1 MKRGWITW
9 DKSELPLEAFESR
22 LAIARNALAAQNL
35 PALVVYSDLWKSN
48 HGRFFSNFMP
58 YFNRG
63 LLVIPREEKPV
74 LLCGLSPRV
83 YPWIKSVTI
92 LEEILP
98 SPNLPQRLLQVCS
111 EKAWKKIGVFD
122 LDQLP
127 FDLYTPICAGVECVD
142 VPSRSIRPAP
152 DKWELA
158 MYRRAADMVRKSLDE
173 EMPAGVGLV
182 DHEFVGRL
190 ERKFRLAGAED
201 LVILVTNGQA
211 PPAPAKGAKLTAE
224 FSVSVALEY
233 RGHWVKS
240 IRNAAGIASDSSAV
254 AFGEDLSGP
263 YPFDANKTGPI
274 FVSHAEVRDHGR
286 RVFFGD
292 TYLNAQNGIEAL

>member
-1 MKRGWITW
+1 MKRGLITW
-9 DKSELPLEAFESR
+9 DKSELPPEAFESR
-22 LAIARNALAAQNL
+22 LAAARGALAEQDL

-63 LLVIPREEKPV
+63 LLVIPREDKPV

-111 EKAWKKIGVFD
+111 EKAWKRIGVLD

-127 FDLYTPICAGVECVD
+127 YDLHTPIRAGVECVD

-152 DKWELA
+152 DQWELA
-158 MYRRAADMVRKSLDE
+158 MYRRAVEMARKTLE
-173 EMPAGVGLV
+173 EELPAGVGLT
-182 DHEFVGRL
+182 DHEFVGKL
-190 ERKFRLAGAED
+190 ERKLRLAGAED
-201 LVILVTNGQA
+201 LVILVTNGET
-211 PPAPAKGAKLTAE
+211 PPAPAAGVKLNADC
-224 FSVSVALEY
+224 SVSLAVEY
-233 RGHWVKS
+233 RGHWVKV
-240 IRNAAGIASDSSAV
+240 IRNAAGIASDPSAV
-254 AFGEDLSGP
+254 AHREDLSGP
-263 YPFDANKTGPI
+263 YPFEANQTGPI
-274 FVSHAEVRDHGR
+274 FASHSEVNVRGR

-292 TYLNAQNGIEAL
+292 TYL

>member
-1 MKRGWITW
+1 MKRGLITW
-9 DKSELPLEAFESR
+9 DKSELPPEAFESR
-22 LAIARNALAAQNL
+22 LAAARKALAEQDL

-111 EKAWKKIGVFD
+111 EKDWRRIGVLD

-127 FDLYTPICAGVECVD
+127 YDLYTPIRAGVECMD

-158 MYRRAADMVRKSLDE
+158 MYRRAADMARKALDE
-173 EMPAGVGLV
+173 ELPAGVGRV
-182 DHEFVGRL
+182 DYEFVGHL
-190 ERKFRLAGAED
+190 ERKLRLAGAED
-201 LVILVTNGQA
+201 LVILVTNGQG
-211 PPAPAKGAKLTAE
+211 PPAPATGAKLTAE
-224 FSVSVALEY
+224 FSVCVALEY
-233 RGHWVKS
+233 RGHWVKL
-240 IRNAAGIASDSSAV
+240 IRNAAGITSGGNPAPAS
-254 AFGEDLSGP
+254 EDLFGP
-263 YPFDANKTGPI
+263 YPFDASKTGPI
-274 FVSHAEVRDHGR
+274 FASHAELEVRGR

-292 TYLNAQNGIEAL
+292 TYL

>member
-1 MKRGWITW
+1 MKRGLITW
-9 DKSELPLEAFESR
+9 DKSELPPEAFESR
-22 LAIARNALAAQNL
+22 LAAARRALAAREL

-63 LLVIPREEKPV
+63 LLVIPREDKPV

-111 EKAWKKIGVFD
+111 EKGWKSVGVLD

-127 FDLYTPICAGVECVD
+127 YDLYTPIRAGIECLD

-152 DKWELA
+152 DQWEVA
-158 MYRRAADMVRKSLDE
+158 MYRLAANMARKILAE
-173 EMPAGVGLV
+173 ELPSGTGLI

-201 LVILVTNGQA
+201 LVVLVTNGQN
-211 PPAPAKGAKLTAE
+211 PPAPATGAKLSAE
-224 FSVSVALEY
+224 FSVSIALEY
-233 RGHWVKS
+233 RGHWVKL
-240 IRNAAGIASDSSAV
+240 IRNAAGVASDSSAV
-254 AFGEDLSGP
+254 ASAQDISGA
-263 YPFDANKTGPI
+263 YPFEANKTGPI
-274 FVSHAEVRDHGR
+274 FASHAEVRDHGR

-292 TYLNAQNGIEAL
+292 TYLNARNGMEAL

>member
-1 MKRGWITW
+1 MKRGLITW
-9 DKSELPLEAFESR
+9 DKSELPPEAFESR
-22 LAIARNALAAQNL
+22 LAAARGALAKQDL

-63 LLVIPREEKPV
+63 LLVIPREDKPV

-98 SPNLPQRLLQVCS
+98 SPNLPQRLLQLCS
-111 EKAWKKIGVFD
+111 EKAWKRIGALD

-127 FDLYTPICAGVECVD
+127 YDLYTPIRAGVECVD

-152 DKWELA
+152 DPWEVA
-158 MYRRAADMVRKSLDE
+158 MYRRAAKMARETLNE
-173 EMPAGVGLV
+173 ELPAGVGLTG
-182 DHEFVGRL
+182 HEFVGRL
-190 ERKFRLAGAED
+190 ERKLRLAGAED
-201 LVILVTNGQA
+201 LVILVTNGQN
-211 PPAPAKGAKLTAE
+211 PPAPATGAKLSAE
-224 FSVSVALEY
+224 FSVSIALEY
-233 RGHWVKS
+233 RGHWVKV
-240 IRNAAGIASDSSAV
+240 IRNAARIASDSSAV
-254 AFGEDLSGP
+254 VSAEGLSGP
-263 YPFDANKTGPI
+263 YPFEANKTGPI
-274 FVSHAEVRDHGR
+274 FASHAEVRDHGR

-292 TYLNAQNGIEAL
+292 TYLNAQNGMEAL

>member
-1 MKRGWITW
+1 MKRGLITW
-9 DKSELPLEAFESR
+9 DKSELPPEAFESR
-22 LAIARNALAAQNL
+22 LAAARAALAEQDL
-35 PALVVYSDLWKSN
+35 PALIVYSDLWKSN

-63 LLVIPREEKPV
+63 LLVIPREDKPV

-92 LEEILP
+92 LDEILP

-111 EKAWKKIGVFD
+111 EKDWKRVGVLD

-127 FDLYTPICAGVECVD
+127 YDLYTPIRAGVECRD
-142 VPSRSIRPAP
+142 VPSRSVRPAP

-158 MYRRAADMVRKSLDE
+158 MYRRAADMARKSLDE
-173 EMPAGVGLV
+173 EVPAGVGLV
-182 DHEFVGRL
+182 DYEFVGHL

-201 LVILVTNGQA
+201 LVILVTNGQT
-211 PPAPAKGAKLTAE
+211 PPAPATGAKLTAE
-224 FSVSVALEY
+224 FSVCVALEY
-233 RGHWVKS
+233 RGHWVKL
-240 IRNAAGIASDSSAV
+240 IRNAAGITSGGNSA
-254 AFGEDLSGP
+254 GTSEDLSGP
-263 YPFDANKTGPI
+263 YPFDASKTGPI
-274 FVSHAEVRDHGR
+274 FASHSELEVRGL

-292 TYLNAQNGIEAL
+292 TYL

>member
-1 MKRGWITW
+1 MKRGLITW
-9 DKSELPLEAFESR
+9 DKSELPPEAFESR
-22 LAIARNALAAQNL
+22 LAAARGALAEQDL

-63 LLVIPREEKPV
+63 LLVIPREDKPV

-111 EKAWKKIGVFD
+111 EKAWKRIGVLD

-127 FDLYTPICAGVECVD
+127 YDLHTPIRAGVECVD

-152 DKWELA
+152 DQWELA
-158 MYRRAADMVRKSLDE
+158 MYRRAVEMARKTLE
-173 EMPAGVGLV
+173 EELPAGVGLT
-182 DHEFVGRL
+182 DHEFVGKL
-190 ERKFRLAGAED
+190 ERKLRLAGAED
-201 LVILVTNGQA
+201 LVILVTNGET
-211 PPAPAKGAKLTAE
+211 PPAPAAGVKLNADC
-224 FSVSVALEY
+224 SVSLAVEY
-233 RGHWVKS
+233 RGHWVKV
-240 IRNAAGIASDSSAV
+240 IRNAAGIASDPSAV
-254 AFGEDLSGP
+254 AHHEDLSGP
-263 YPFDANKTGPI
+263 YPFEANQTGPI
-274 FVSHAEVRDHGR
+274 FASHSEVNVRGR

-292 TYLNAQNGIEAL
+292 TYL